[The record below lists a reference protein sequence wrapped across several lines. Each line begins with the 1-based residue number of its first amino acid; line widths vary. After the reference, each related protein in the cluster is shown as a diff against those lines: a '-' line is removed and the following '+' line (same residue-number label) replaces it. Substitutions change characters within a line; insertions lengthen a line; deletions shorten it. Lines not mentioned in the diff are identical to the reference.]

1 MSVESKFDAFHAAN
15 PHVYGMYKKF
25 AAQAIRAGVKK
36 MSSKL
41 IIERI
46 RWETTVVTT
55 GAGWSPVTRKPFQI
69 DNRFTAHYSRLFMKQ
84 YPGAGEIFETRVIKT
99 P

>member
-1 MSVESKFDAFHAAN
+1 MTVESKFDAFHAAN

-46 RWETTVVTT
+46 RWETTVMTT
-55 GAGWSPVTRKPFQI
+55 GAGWSPVTKKPFQI
-69 DNRFTAHYSRLFMKQ
+69 DNRFTCWYARKFMADHPKAGDLF
-84 YPGAGEIFETRVIKT
+84 EIRVIKT